1 MFNII
6 DSVSCVSKNA
16 ADNFVVKHL
25 LSQKR
30 EGKER
35 YSLEIEGAR
44 RNKKNKNKQIDLACR
59 ILLNYSPFGPH
70 TGQ

>member
-1 MFNII
+1 MGVFEKFSMNQA
-6 DSVSCVSKNA
+6 SCVSKNA

-44 RNKKNKNKQIDLACR
+44 RNKK
-59 ILLNYSPFGPH
+59 
-70 TGQ
+70 